1 VKRYPADPGLA
12 VRMFVVLALLFLLYL
27 GFFVVMVEAGLDP
40 LFALLIAG
48 FGLGLQYFF
57 SDRLALMAVG
67 ARIEDP
73 TRYPELDG
81 MLTRLC
87 LAADLPKPKLAI
99 ADLDVP
105 NAFAAGRD
113 PKHSVVVLTRGLL
126 ERLEPEEVEAVIAH
140 ELSHIRNRDVLVI
153 TLATFFSLVAYYIVR
168 FGPYLTAGRRRRDSG
183 NAFLAILA
191 ALAVWLISMLLI
203 RALSRYREYA
213 ADRGS
218 AYLTGRPMALASAL
232 VKISEEAV
240 RLPKEDLRTMSA
252 LNALFIFPFRGGGL
266 FELFSTHPS
275 LENRLRY
282 LEKVARELERP

>member
-1 VKRYPADPGLA
+1 MRRYPADPGLA
-12 VRMFVVLALLFLLYL
+12 VRMLIVLALLFLLYL

-57 SDRLALMAVG
+57 SDRLALLAVG
-67 ARIEDP
+67 AKMVDP
-73 TRYPELDG
+73 ARYPELDG

-113 PKHSVVVLTRGLL
+113 PNHSVVVLTRALL

-168 FGPYLTAGRRRRDSG
+168 FGPYVMGGRRRRDSG
-183 NAFLAILA
+183 NVFLALLA

-275 LENRLRY
+275 LEKRLRY

>member
-1 VKRYPADPGLA
+1 MRRYPADPGLA
-12 VRMFVVLALLFLLYL
+12 VRMFIVLALLFLLYL
-27 GFFVVMVEAGLDP
+27 GFFVVMVEVGLDP

-57 SDRLALMAVG
+57 SDQLALLAVG
-67 ARIEDP
+67 ARVVDP
-73 TRYPELDG
+73 ARYPELDG

-126 ERLEPEEVEAVIAH
+126 GRLEPEEVEAVIAH

-168 FGPYLTAGRRRRDSG
+168 FGPYVTAGRRRRDSG
-183 NAFLAILA
+183 NVFLAFAA

>member
-1 VKRYPADPGLA
+1 MRRYPADHGLA
-12 VRMFVVLALLFLLYL
+12 VRMFIVLALLFLLYL
-27 GFFVVMVEAGLDP
+27 GFFAVMVEAGLDP
-40 LFALLIAG
+40 LFALVIAG

-57 SDRLALMAVG
+57 SDQLALLAVG
-67 ARIEDP
+67 ARSVDP
-73 TRYPELDG
+73 ARYPDLDA

-87 LAADLPKPKLAI
+87 LAADLPKPRLAI

-113 PKHSVVVLTRGLL
+113 PRHSVVVLTRGLL
-126 ERLEPEEVEAVIAH
+126 ERLEREEVEAVIAH

-183 NAFLAILA
+183 NAFLTILV

-232 VKISEEAV
+232 VKISEETV